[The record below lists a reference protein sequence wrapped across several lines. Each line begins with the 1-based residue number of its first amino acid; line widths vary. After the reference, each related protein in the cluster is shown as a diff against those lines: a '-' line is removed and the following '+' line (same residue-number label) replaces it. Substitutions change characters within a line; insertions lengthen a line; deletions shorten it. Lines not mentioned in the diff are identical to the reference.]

1 VQNALSTAPEAASI
15 RLGEI
20 VPAEILAPPMRH
32 ERRWLLRDECALVLD
47 GFLRR
52 LARQEALCRR
62 VLGRIA
68 GSFLRRGAHHRLGF
82 ARLGDYTRER
92 LGLSAREVQSLA
104 QVMTAVERLRQ
115 ISAAFEN
122 GGVSWAQLRLLAS
135 RATPETEDRWLLLA
149 RGRTV
154 RALEASCMESAEP
167 GFDEGQ
173 GDVEACEQET
183 PDGEPR
189 VRFRVSCPR
198 RVASSWRRTVE
209 LARRVAGEELSVWQ
223 AAEAIA
229 AEALSGVERDQG
241 GGYVDGLGEGE
252 ALAPPARPADDQETR
267 EVFSQ
272 IDWPAVEEAIP
283 QAVEDL
289 AEGLDSAD
297 AFALDERMR
306 AVIGS
311 MQRVDWQ
318 LGRLLR
324 LFLDMRLHLLMG
336 FPSSARY
343 VRERLGMSSRKGRS
357 LVHLERR
364 SARAPELASA
374 YRAGEISWARALA
387 ILPVIGEHAARWIE
401 RAQSVTFRRL
411 ADEVDWA
418 IEARDAG
425 VSFQSIAPPPL
436 GAVLVKPERQ
446 TCARSES
453 GDGPALEC
461 EVAFWGPAS
470 VVSLFR
476 AAVGAFAGPSA
487 PAWLG
492 LEKLLDHVT
501 DAWMSQPR
509 HRDPVFARDG
519 WRCAVPG
526 CSSRRNLH
534 DHHVLFR
541 SRGGDNGRDNRVAVC
556 AWHHLRGLHAATIRA
571 HGRAPTG
578 ITWEV
583 GARRDHPPLLRLHGD
598 CYTDG

>member
-1 VQNALSTAPEAASI
+1 MQNALSTAPEAASSH
-15 RLGEI
+15 LGEI
-20 VPAEILAPPMRH
+20 VPAEVLAPPMRH
-32 ERRWLLRDECALVLD
+32 ERCWLLRDECALVLD
-47 GFLRR
+47 GLLRR

-68 GSFLRRGAHHRLGF
+68 ERFLRRGAHHRLGF

-104 QVMTAVERLRQ
+104 QVMTAVARLPQ
-115 ISAAFEN
+115 TSAAFER
-122 GGVSWAQLRLLAS
+122 GEVSWAQLRLLAS
-135 RATPETEDRWLLLA
+135 RATPVSGVA
-149 RGRTV
+149 
-154 RALEASCMESAEP
+154 P
-167 GFDEGQ
+167 GQ
-173 GDVEACEQET
+173 GGSHV
-183 PDGEPR
+183 G
-189 VRFRVSCPR
+189 
-198 RVASSWRRTVE
+198 
-209 LARRVAGEELSVWQ
+209 
-223 AAEAIA
+223 
-229 AEALSGVERDQG
+229 
-241 GGYVDGLGEGE
+241 GLGEGE
-252 ALAPPARPADDQETR
+252 ALAPAARAADDQETR
-267 EVFSQ
+267 KASRD
-272 IDWPAVEEAIP
+272 IDWSAVEEGIP
-283 QAVEDL
+283 LAVENL

-311 MQRVDWQ
+311 LQKVDWQ

-343 VRERLGMSSRKGRS
+343 VRERLGLSSRKATA

-387 ILPVIGEHAARWIE
+387 ILPVIGEQAARWIA

-425 VSFQSIAPPPL
+425 APFQSIAPPPL
-436 GAVLVKPERQ
+436 GAALVRAERQ
-446 TCARSES
+446 TCARPDS
-453 GDGPALEC
+453 DDRPPLEC

-476 AAVGAFAGPSA
+476 AAVSAFAGRSA

-492 LEKLLDHVT
+492 LEKLLEHVS
-501 DAWMSQPR
+501 DAWMNQPR

-556 AWHHLRGLHAATIRA
+556 AWHHLRGLHAATVRA
-571 HGRAPTG
+571 HGRAPAG
-578 ITWEV
+578 ITWEI
-583 GARRDHPPLLRLHGD
+583 GTRRNRPPLLRLHGER
-598 CYTDG
+598 YAHG